1 MNQHA
6 ELRARLFVCRRA
18 PQLACWMARKSEKE
32 LTRTKLQPQKT
43 RRWRVGPRPRSGC
56 PGPSDSK
63 VQTRPTKRVSV
74 LPSYKLSCIYR
85 YSRIPAKKLCRSTQ
99 TQGMGW
105 HTAASPNVSD
115 ILVPREIQQRG
126 VRELLRHSWQFPTV
140 WFSGPI
146 SFSLTRLVRA
156 LQHLVRSAEALQTL
170 VHLARVRA
178 WAFFSQ
184 MDGRIN
190 SETVFGRGS
199 SVLWVISENGRRNL
213 DE

>member
-63 VQTRPTKRVSV
+63 VQTRPTKRDSA

-126 VRELLRHSWQFPTV
+126 MRELLRHSWQISHCLVFRSDIFFADSV
-140 WFSGPI
+140 SASFAASGSFSG
-146 SFSLTRLVRA
+146 SFADSCSP
-156 LQHLVRSAEALQTL
+156 SAGTGMGVFLPDG
-170 VHLARVRA
+170 
-178 WAFFSQ
+178 WA
-184 MDGRIN
+184 N
-190 SETVFGRGS
+190 
-199 SVLWVISENGRRNL
+199 
-213 DE
+213 